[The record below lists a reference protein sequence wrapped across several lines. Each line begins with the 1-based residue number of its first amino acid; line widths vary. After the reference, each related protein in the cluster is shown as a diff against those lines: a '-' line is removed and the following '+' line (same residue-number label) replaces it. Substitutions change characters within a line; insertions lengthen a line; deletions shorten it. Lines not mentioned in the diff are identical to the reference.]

1 MEQMMTLREVC
12 IVTNVSRRA
21 IQGYEKAGLLSCSAK
36 TERGYLLYDKEMQ
49 ERIKEIK
56 LYQEIGFRIKE
67 IEGIIDSA
75 NSVRRQAL
83 EQQLVKLEQRREQDE
98 ALIETVK
105 ELIKQL

>member
-12 IVTNVSRRA
+12 IVTKVSRRA

-56 LYQEIGFRIKE
+56 LYQQIGFSIKE
-67 IEGIIDSA
+67 IEGIIDA
-75 NSVRRQAL
+75 TNSVRKSAL
-83 EQQLVKLEQRREQDE
+83 EYQLNRLEQRHEQDE
-98 ALIETVK
+98 ALIEKV
-105 ELIKQL
+105 KQLIIQL